1 MMIRTSSYGEGKLEF
16 VFVAKEDNGHKFETS
31 FVIEEDD
38 PHFQDMMEAAGYVK
52 ISKKEE

>member
-16 VFVAKEDNGHKFETS
+16 VFVAKEDDGHKFETS

-38 PHFQDMMEAAGYVK
+38 PHFQNMMEAAGYVK